1 MLNSLNAF
9 SVILAQKKPICI
21 SSLSGL
27 LVRWTLGLEWNVDM
41 NIHQMIDEAKQRMS
55 LEFFMKIMIAGCW
68 SIWDQ
73 RNDDVFNA
81 NTSNVQRCISRF
93 KATFTLT
100 MHRAKPSL
108 KEGVQSWIDT
118 L

>member
-41 NIHQMIDEAKQRMS
+41 NIHQMIDEAK
-55 LEFFMKIMIAGCW
+55 
-68 SIWDQ
+68 
-73 RNDDVFNA
+73 
-81 NTSNVQRCISRF
+81 
-93 KATFTLT
+93 
-100 MHRAKPSL
+100 
-108 KEGVQSWIDT
+108 
-118 L
+118 